1 MGELFVNEQSQ
12 LLIVYCKDCWKRE
25 TSYQCPMRHLVY
37 GVEGKG
43 WYQDYTTDYGF
54 CNYGEMKIGPNST
67 KNE

>member
-1 MGELFVNEQSQ
+1 
-12 LLIVYCKDCWKRE
+12 
-25 TSYQCPMRHLVY
+25 MRHLVY

-54 CNYGEMKIGPNST
+54 CNYGEMKIEPNST

>member
-1 MGELFVNEQSQ
+1 MKSFSSTLSP
-12 LLIVYCKDCWKRE
+12 LLIVYCKDCQKRG

-54 CNYGEMKIGPNST
+54 CNYGEMKIEPNST